1 MSLEELRVIT
11 IVYVSALAPLIIYF
25 YKKDSIPLWVP
36 SIYLG
41 SFLICSLSWELWF
54 TYGWIDGDPVNVR
67 RSEVLNTWIP
77 MHLNWLLNSLADAG
91 TISMGGLWLMWK
103 YSKQNIQVFQQW
115 NWGAFS
121 VLLIWCITQNLFVEL
136 FLYHDQL
143 SEGKSLS
150 WAPLAP
156 TGQFFNPLL
165 FEFNGR
171 SVMFQTQLPWLI
183 MAPILYKLTI
193 LLARRTVS

>member
-41 SFLICSLSWELWF
+41 SFLICSLGWELWF
-54 TYGWIDGDPVNVR
+54 SFGWIDGDPVNVR

-103 YSKQNIQVFQQW
+103 FSKQNIQVFEQW

-121 VLLIWCITQNLFVEL
+121 ILLIWCITQNLFVEL

>member
-77 MHLNWLLNSLADAG
+77 IHLNWLLNSLADAG

-103 YSKQNIQVFQQW
+103 FSNQNIQVFAQW

-121 VLLIWCITQNLFVEL
+121 ILLIWCITQNLFVEL

>member
-103 YSKQNIQVFQQW
+103 YSKQNIQVFEQW

-121 VLLIWCITQNLFVEL
+121 ILLIWCITQNLFVEL

-193 LLARRTVS
+193 LLARRAVS

>member
-25 YKKDSIPLWVP
+25 YKKDIIPLWVP

-121 VLLIWCITQNLFVEL
+121 ILLIWCITQNLFVEL

-193 LLARRTVS
+193 SAARSS

>member
-11 IVYVSALAPLIIYF
+11 IVYVSALAPIIIYF

-77 MHLNWLLNSLADAG
+77 IHLNWLLNSLADAG

-103 YSKQNIQVFQQW
+103 YSKQNIQVFEQW

-121 VLLIWCITQNLFVEL
+121 ILLIWCITQNLFVEL

-193 LLARRTVS
+193 LLARRAVS

>member
-77 MHLNWLLNSLADAG
+77 IHLNWLLNSLADAG

-103 YSKQNIQVFQQW
+103 FSKQDIQVFEQW

-121 VLLIWCITQNLFVEL
+121 ILLIWCITQNLFVEL

-156 TGQFFNPLL
+156 SGQYFNPLL

>member
-103 YSKQNIQVFQQW
+103 FSKQNIQVFEQW

-121 VLLIWCITQNLFVEL
+121 ILLIWCITQNLFVEL

-193 LLARRTVS
+193 LFARRTVS

>member
-77 MHLNWLLNSLADAG
+77 IHLNWLLNSLADAG

-103 YSKQNIQVFQQW
+103 FSKQDIQVFEKW

-121 VLLIWCITQNLFVEL
+121 ILLIWCITQNLFVEL

-193 LLARRTVS
+193 LFARRTVS

>member
-103 YSKQNIQVFQQW
+103 YNKQNIQVFEQW

-121 VLLIWCITQNLFVEL
+121 ILLIWFITQNLFVEL

-171 SVMFQTQLPWLI
+171 SVMFQSQLTWLI
-183 MAPILYKLTI
+183 MTPILYKLTI

>member
-77 MHLNWLLNSLADAG
+77 IHLNWLLNSLADAG

-103 YSKQNIQVFQQW
+103 FSKQNIQVFEQW
-115 NWGAFS
+115 NSGAFS
-121 VLLIWCITQNLFVEL
+121 ILLIWCITQNLFVEL

>member
-36 SIYLG
+36 SMYLG
-41 SFLICSLSWELWF
+41 SFLICLLGWELWF

>member
-77 MHLNWLLNSLADAG
+77 MHLNWILNSLADAG

-103 YSKQNIQVFQQW
+103 YSKQNIQVFEQW
-115 NWGAFS
+115 NWGAFGI
-121 VLLIWCITQNLFVEL
+121 LLIWCITQNLFVEL

>member
-77 MHLNWLLNSLADAG
+77 MHLNWILNSLADAG

-121 VLLIWCITQNLFVEL
+121 ILLIWCITQNLFVEL

-156 TGQFFNPLL
+156 TGQYFNPLL

>member
-77 MHLNWLLNSLADAG
+77 IHLNWLLNSLADAG

-103 YSKQNIQVFQQW
+103 FSKQDIQVFEQW

-121 VLLIWCITQNLFVEL
+121 ILLIWCITQNLFVEL

-183 MAPILYKLTI
+183 MAPILYKLAI
-193 LLARRTVS
+193 LFARRTVS

>member
-77 MHLNWLLNSLADAG
+77 IHLNWLLNSLADAG

-103 YSKQNIQVFQQW
+103 YSKKNIQVFQQW

-121 VLLIWCITQNLFVEL
+121 ILLIWCITQNLFVEL

>member
-77 MHLNWLLNSLADAG
+77 IHLNWLLNSLADAG

-103 YSKQNIQVFQQW
+103 FSKQDIQVFEQW

-121 VLLIWCITQNLFVEL
+121 ILLIWCITQNLFVEL

>member
-103 YSKQNIQVFQQW
+103 FSKQNIQVFEQW

-121 VLLIWCITQNLFVEL
+121 ILLIWCITQNLFVEL

-156 TGQFFNPLL
+156 MGQFFNPLL

>member
-11 IVYVSALAPLIIYF
+11 IVYISALAPLIIYF

-41 SFLICSLSWELWF
+41 SFLICSLGWELWF

-103 YSKQNIQVFQQW
+103 YSKQNIQVFEQW

-121 VLLIWCITQNLFVEL
+121 ILLIWCITQNLFVEL

-193 LLARRTVS
+193 STARSS

>member
-1 MSLEELRVIT
+1 MTLEELRVIT
-11 IVYVSALAPLIIYF
+11 IVYVSALLPLMLYF
-25 YKKDSIPLWVP
+25 FYHKKIPSWIPIVY
-36 SIYLG
+36 IG
-41 SFLICSLSWELWF
+41 SFLLCALGWELWF
-54 TYGWIDGDPVNVR
+54 TYGWIEGDPVNIR
-67 RSEVLNTWIP
+67 RSDALNTWIP
-77 MHLNWLLNSLADAG
+77 IHMNWLLNSMADAE
-91 TISMGGLWLMWK
+91 TISIGGLWLMWQFSAK
-103 YSKQNIQVFQQW
+103 NLQIFQQW
-115 NWGAFS
+115 NWSAFS
-121 VLLIWCITQNLFVEL
+121 ILFIWSISQNLFVEL

-183 MAPILYKLTI
+183 MTPILYKLTI
-193 LLARRTVS
+193 SAARSSSV

>member
-36 SIYLG
+36 SMYLG
-41 SFLICSLSWELWF
+41 SFLICSLGWELWF

-77 MHLNWLLNSLADAG
+77 IHLNWLLNSLADAG

-103 YSKQNIQVFQQW
+103 YSKQNIQVFEQW

-121 VLLIWCITQNLFVEL
+121 ILLIWCITQNLFVEL